1 MGRGSHEKE
10 YKKVQ
15 PYDRK
20 IQYQEK
26 KKTKNVL
33 DASIPFDDYV
43 TIDLSKSNT
52 QLAHLDLSNTGQLS
66 QFIYQ
71 HLENHHAQVA
81 YGGYLEERTFYKS
94 QKFIGEAASNQ
105 RNIHLG
111 IDFWCKEST
120 PVLAAASGKIHSFQN
135 NQKNGD
141 YGPTIILEHQIQGE
155 IFYTLYGHL
164 SLQSIKSIHIGQSIV
179 AGDQIGTLGEKS
191 VNGGYPPHLH
201 FQIIEDI
208 QEYHGDYPGVCS
220 REDLPFYKDNCPDPV
235 KFLQL

>member
-71 HLENHHAQVA
+71 H
-81 YGGYLEERTFYKS
+81 
-94 QKFIGEAASNQ
+94 
-105 RNIHLG
+105 
-111 IDFWCKEST
+111 
-120 PVLAAASGKIHSFQN
+120 
-135 NQKNGD
+135 
-141 YGPTIILEHQIQGE
+141 
-155 IFYTLYGHL
+155 
-164 SLQSIKSIHIGQSIV
+164 
-179 AGDQIGTLGEKS
+179 
-191 VNGGYPPHLH
+191 
-201 FQIIEDI
+201 
-208 QEYHGDYPGVCS
+208 
-220 REDLPFYKDNCPDPV
+220 
-235 KFLQL
+235 